1 VLFGSRQARTW
12 LRSSCF
18 PWIPECA
25 KVIIMAK
32 VNSNLELP
40 IPRAIAERY
49 GIRPGDEL
57 EVLPANDSIRVIPV
71 RHDESQERV
80 AARLSRF
87 REMLRQYD
95 ETADKRPAFAS
106 GQRGWHCEDLYQD
119 RGFPG

>member
-1 VLFGSRQARTW
+1 MVR
-12 LRSSCF
+12 
-18 PWIPECA
+18 
-25 KVIIMAK
+25 

-71 RHDESQERV
+71 RHEKSQESV
-80 AARLSRF
+80 AARLDRF

-95 ETADKRPAFAS
+95 ETADKRPAFAWD
-106 GQRGWHCEDLYQD
+106 QRGWHREDLYQD
-119 RGFPG
+119 RGFPR